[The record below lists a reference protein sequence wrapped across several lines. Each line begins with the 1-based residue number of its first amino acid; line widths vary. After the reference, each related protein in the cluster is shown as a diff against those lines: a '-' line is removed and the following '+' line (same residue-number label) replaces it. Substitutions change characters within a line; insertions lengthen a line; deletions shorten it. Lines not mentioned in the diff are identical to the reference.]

1 MIVVLRLGH
10 RPSRDKRVTTH
21 VALTARAFGASE
33 VWVSTKDAGLEKTVE
48 SIVKRFGGDFVIKT
62 GVKWREAIRSWKGMV
77 VHLTM
82 YGESIVDALPS
93 MAGKD
98 LLVVVGAEKVPREVY
113 ELADLN
119 VSVGNQPHSE
129 IAALAVLMHR
139 LTGDESLYRDLEGRL
154 TVLPNP
160 RGKTVVDNARGSQKA
175 DTRS

>member
-1 MIVVLRLGH
+1 LIVVLRLGH

-21 VALTARAFGASE
+21 VALTARAFGAQE
-33 VWVSTKDAGLEKTVE
+33 VWVSTKDVPLEKTVE
-48 SIVKRFGGDFVIKT
+48 SIVTRFGGDFSIKT
-62 GVKWREAIRSWKGMV
+62 GVKWREAIRSWKGKV

-82 YGESIVDALPS
+82 YGERLDDALPS
-93 MAGKD
+93 IQGQD

-113 ELADLN
+113 ELADMN

-139 LTGDESLYRDLEGRL
+139 LTDDDTLYRDLDGRL

-160 RGKTVVDNARGSQKA
+160 RGKTVVDNAKEKQNAR
-175 DTRS
+175 T

>member
-21 VALTARAFGASE
+21 VALTARAFGAQE
-33 VWVSTKDAGLEKTVE
+33 VWVSTKDIALGKTVE
-48 SIVKRFGGDFVIKT
+48 SIVARFGGDFVIKT
-62 GVKWREAIRSWKGMV
+62 GVKWREAIRSWTGKV

-82 YGESIVDALPS
+82 YGERLNDALKS
-93 MAGKD
+93 IKGQD

-113 ELADLN
+113 ELADVN

-139 LTGDESLYRDLEGRL
+139 LTDDDILYRDLDGRL

-160 RGKTVVDNARGSQKA
+160 RGKTVVDNSKE
-175 DTRS
+175 THKTHS

>member
-1 MIVVLRLGH
+1 LIVVLRLGH

-21 VALTARAFGASE
+21 VALTARAFGAQE
-33 VWVSTKDAGLEKTVE
+33 VWVSTKDIALEKTVE
-48 SIVKRFGGDFVIKT
+48 SIVARFGGDFVIKT
-62 GVKWREAIRSWKGMV
+62 GVKWREAIRSWTGKV

-82 YGESIVDALPS
+82 YGERLNDALKS
-93 MAGKD
+93 IKGQD

-113 ELADLN
+113 ELADVN

-139 LTGDESLYRDLEGRL
+139 LTDDDILYRDLDGRL

-160 RGKTVVDNARGSQKA
+160 RGKTVVDNSKE
-175 DTRS
+175 THKTHS